1 MDVRRGLVHMN
12 DRIEHPQMWVPFLK
26 CLGKLFESC
35 RSPFS
40 LRRLAAAVVLVADLE
55 DDLMEKP
62 LLLALFN
69 VPIVV
74 RDLISRLC
82 FLCVIL
88 RKGFIEKLMV
98 DLFQIF
104 PAQRNVLLGSGRIY
118 ILGNELAV
126 IMPHASGS
134 HHTGYFDCHTRTSC
148 PVYYTIDFR

>member
-1 MDVRRGLVHMN
+1 MDVGRGLVHMN
-12 DRIEHPQMWVPFLK
+12 DRVEHPQVRVPFLK
-26 CLGKLFESC
+26 RLGKLFESC
-35 RSPFS
+35 RSPFA

-74 RDLISRLC
+74 RDLISGLC
-82 FLCVIL
+82 FLCVVL

-118 ILGNELAV
+118 ILGNELTV
-126 IMPHASGS
+126 IMPHAAGS
-134 HHTGYFDCHTRTSC
+134 HHAGYFDCHTRTSR
-148 PVYYTIDFR
+148 PVYYTIVFR

>member
-1 MDVRRGLVHMN
+1 MN
-12 DRIEHPQMWVPFLK
+12 DRIEHPQVRVPFLK

-98 DLFQIF
+98 TSLKC
-104 PAQRNVLLGSGRIY
+104 NVPLY
-118 ILGNELAV
+118 I
-126 IMPHASGS
+126 
-134 HHTGYFDCHTRTSC
+134 RT
-148 PVYYTIDFR
+148 

>member
-1 MDVRRGLVHMN
+1 MN
-12 DRIEHPQMWVPFLK
+12 DRIEHPQVRVPFLK

-104 PAQRNVLLGSGRIY
+104 PAQRNVLAGSTFSVMNLRLLCPMLPVPIIPD
-118 ILGNELAV
+118 ILTAILA
-126 IMPHASGS
+126 P
-134 HHTGYFDCHTRTSC
+134 
-148 PVYYTIDFR
+148 PVPFIIP

>member
-1 MDVRRGLVHMN
+1 MN
-12 DRIEHPQMWVPFLK
+12 DRVEHPQVRVPFLK

-82 FLCVIL
+82 FLCVVL
-88 RKGFIEKLMV
+88 RKGFIEKFVV

-118 ILGNELAV
+118 ILGNELTV
-126 IMPHASGS
+126 IMPHAAGS
-134 HHTGYFDCHTRTSC
+134 HHAGYFDCHTRTSR
-148 PVYYTIDFR
+148 PVYYTIVFR

>member
-1 MDVRRGLVHMN
+1 MN

-82 FLCVIL
+82 FLGIVL
-88 RKGFIEKLMV
+88 RKGFIEKLVV
-98 DLFQIF
+98 DLFQVF

-118 ILGNELAV
+118 N
-126 IMPHASGS
+126 S
-134 HHTGYFDCHTRTSC
+134 R
-148 PVYYTIDFR
+148 

>member
-1 MDVRRGLVHMN
+1 MDVGRGLVHMN
-12 DRIEHPQMWVPFLK
+12 DRIEHPQVRVPFLK